1 MSKSL
6 FLLSILLS
14 LTLLIYSVGF
24 VSAYQKLCLS
34 NGQSVPS
41 SKNPRYTCLHD
52 SCQICVDN
60 NNYPVHPSKCNSIGG
75 CKIFE
80 DNSKITSNNSQ
91 NTTDTN
97 GTSDS
102 QSQTNSTT
110 SDSQTGSGGS
120 GGGSGGG
127 GGGGGRS
134 GGGSGDGG
142 SGGIIS
148 PPKLNNQTITNE
160 TPLIL
165 KTKEEFDN
173 KSSEDSNNETKS
185 KNNEEN
191 YFVLTGKN
199 LTFLLFILLVGI
211 LAFNYGF
218 KKFRNKEME
227 K

>member
-52 SCQICVDN
+52 SCQICV
-60 NNYPVHPSKCNSIGG
+60 
-75 CKIFE
+75 

-218 KKFRNKEME
+218 KKFRNK
-227 K
+227 